1 MEEKVIIYQTE
12 DGSIE
17 ILTHLEYE
25 TVWLSQKQMAEL
37 FDKDSDTIGLHLK
50 NIYLT
55 GELQEKAT
63 TEKYSLVQKE
73 GKREVKRKIQ
83 IYNLDA
89 IISVGYRVNFKKGT
103 QFRIWA
109 TKVLKEYTLQGYTVN
124 KHRLEQKEQ
133 EVQILKDGIQ
143 ILSRAIEEKA
153 ENNQVRF
160 DFQRNRAVVLL

>member
-63 TEKYSLVQKE
+63 TEKYSVVQKE

-83 IYNLDA
+83 FYNLDA
-89 IISVGYRVNFKKGT
+89 IISGGYRVNSKKGT

-133 EVQILKDGIQ
+133 EVQILKDGKHTK
-143 ILSRAIEEKA
+143 ILNI
-153 ENNQVRF
+153 NN
-160 DFQRNRAVVLL
+160 